1 MPTARVNGLS
11 LFYEEAGQGTPLVFV
26 HEFAG
31 EARSW
36 HLQVRFFAR
45 RYRTI
50 AYNARGYPP
59 SDVPEDPKAY
69 SQDQAVDDIRG
80 LLDALGIRKAHICG
94 LSMGGY
100 ATLHFGLRYPERA
113 LSLVVAGAGYGS
125 VPGDRERFRRDVEET
140 ARRFERD
147 GMKAVAEF
155 YTKSPTRVQ
164 FTDKDPAGW
173 REFYD
178 MFCAQSARGHAL
190 TMRGVQ
196 MTRPSVYELEAGM
209 EGMTVPTLI
218 VTGDED
224 EPCLEPALFMKRKIR
239 SSGLVVIPKAG
250 HTVNLE
256 DPEVFNR
263 AILDFLTAVDA
274 GRWPM
279 RNPASHSAS
288 NMNSCTRNGTSKVS
302 AEGVVSGAAAVH
314 TTSLT

>member
-1 MPTARVNGLS
+1 MPTAQVNGVS
-11 LFYEEAGQGTPLVFV
+11 LFYEEVGEGTPLVFV

-69 SQDQAVDDIRG
+69 SQDQAADDIRG

-125 VPGDRERFRRDVEET
+125 VPGEREKFRQDVEET

-155 YTKSPTRVQ
+155 YTKGPTRVQ
-164 FTDKDPAGW
+164 FKDKDPAGW
-173 REFYD
+173 QEFYD
-178 MFCAQSARGHAL
+178 MFCAQSAKGHAL

-196 MTRPSVYELEAGM
+196 MSRPSVYELEAAM
-209 EGMTVPTLI
+209 ERMTVPMLI

-224 EPCLEPALFMKRKIR
+224 EPCLEPALFMKRTIR
-239 SSGLVVIPKAG
+239 SSGLVVMPKAG

-256 DPEVFNR
+256 DPDAFNR
-263 AILDFLTAVDA
+263 AVLDFLTAVDA
-274 GRWPM
+274 GRWPL
-279 RNPASHSAS
+279 RNPASVSAS
-288 NMNSCTRNGTSKVS
+288 AILPPEPANPQPMRQ
-302 AEGVVSGAAAVH
+302 GAP
-314 TTSLT
+314 SR